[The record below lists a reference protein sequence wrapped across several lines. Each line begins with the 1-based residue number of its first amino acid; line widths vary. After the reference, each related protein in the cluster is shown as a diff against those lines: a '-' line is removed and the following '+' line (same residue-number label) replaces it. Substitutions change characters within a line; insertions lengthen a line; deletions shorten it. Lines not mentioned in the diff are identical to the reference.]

1 MEEQGRVTLWVNV
14 GRASEKNHYW
24 LEDSKQLWITN
35 NSIPH
40 FLLWLNSAKK
50 TWLAFGWIWLNG
62 GIPQSYFVITDV
74 YCQSLFHS
82 IFFHIV
88 FPQRHDIMLGS
99 SGSATK
105 DMDKDWDL
113 LTLGPLGCCLCFGK
127 PQPFVALRINLAPFR
142 WKPGE
147 NMRMCRKPV
156 SENIQKTFR
165 KWWCGC
171 ETAIQEFY
179 DRRHGSMANFWAVS
193 LWHIWC
199 DVFS

>member
-1 MEEQGRVTLWVNV
+1 MN
-14 GRASEKNHYW
+14 Y
-24 LEDSKQLWITN
+24 KQLNPTF
-35 NSIPH
+35 SPLVELSQKDVTS
-40 FLLWLNSAKK
+40 FWLNLVEWRDTS
-50 TWLAFGWIWLNG
+50 
-62 GIPQSYFVITDV
+62 VIFCHNWCVLPVTV
-74 YCQSLFHS
+74 
-82 IFFHIV
+82 
-88 FPQRHDIMLGS
+88 PQRIFSYCFPTETWYLCL
-99 SGSATK
+99 A
-105 DMDKDWDL
+105 L
-113 LTLGPLGCCLCFGK
+113 LAPQPRTWIRTGTCCCLCFGK

-147 NMRMCRKPV
+147 NMRMCWKPV
-156 SENIQKTFR
+156 SENVQKPFR